1 MKPKM
6 ILRIASMTMLLHTIG
21 HTIGAMSWK
30 KDPDP
35 AIQQVVDNMIS
46 HKFIFL
52 GALRSIADFYEGYG
66 ITMIVVL
73 LLMTVLL
80 WQLSK
85 ICTIYPGPA
94 TRLLVPVSMGL
105 LVIALIEFKYF
116 FFLPGTLTGIAGILS
131 GWSVLIIRKNI
142 AVGRATS

>member
-1 MKPKM
+1 MKPKI
-6 ILRIASMTMLLHTIG
+6 ILRIASVSMLLHTIG

-35 AIQQVVDNMIS
+35 AIQRVVDSMIS

-52 GALRSIADFYEGYG
+52 GSLRSIGDFYEGYG

-73 LLMTVLL
+73 LLMAVLL

-85 ICTIYPGPA
+85 IYAIFPDPAAKLLGPIS
-94 TRLLVPVSMGL
+94 LGL

-116 FFLPGTLTGIAGILS
+116 FFLPGTLTSLAGILS

-142 AVGRATS
+142 TVRNAT